1 MTNPTARTSVTSSSK
16 QVSRLKLYGYGE
28 DPRVPNEGD
37 LLIVSET
44 FIREARNRQEI
55 EFEILLR
62 GSDMSLFKSKVDA
75 ALELYELNKDY
86 LRQPATIYK
95 PKRSQALDP
104 VALLDSLRS
113 HG

>member
-1 MTNPTARTSVTSSSK
+1 MSNPTARTSVTSHSK
-16 QVSRLKLYGYGE
+16 QVSRLKLYGFGE

-44 FIREARNRQEI
+44 FLRESNNQQNI

-62 GSDMSLFKSKVDA
+62 GNDMHAMKAKVDA
-75 ALELYELNKDY
+75 AFAMFEANKDY
-86 LRQPATIYK
+86 LRQPATKINRNL
-95 PKRSQALDP
+95 PQTPA
-104 VALLDSLRS
+104 ALLDGLRN

>member
-1 MTNPTARTSVTSSSK
+1 VSNPTARTSVTSKSK
-16 QVSRLKLYGYGE
+16 QVSRLKLYGFGE

-44 FIREARNRQEI
+44 FLRESGNQQDI

-62 GSDMSLFKSKVDA
+62 GSDMFLMKAKVDA
-75 ALELYELNKDY
+75 AIEMFNANSDY
-86 LRQPATIYK
+86 LRQPAT
-95 PKRSQALDP
+95 RSISRSLPQSPA
-104 VALLDSLRS
+104 ALLDSLRS

>member
-1 MTNPTARTSVTSSSK
+1 VSNPTARTKVTSSSK

-44 FIREARNRQEI
+44 FLRESNNQQDI

-62 GSDMSLFKSKVDA
+62 GNDMHAMKAKVDA
-75 ALELYELNKDY
+75 AFAMFEANKDY
-86 LRQPATIYK
+86 LRQPATKIN
-95 PKRSQALDP
+95 RSLPQTPA
-104 VALLDSLRS
+104 ALLDGLRN

>member
-1 MTNPTARTSVTSSSK
+1 VTSKSK
-16 QVSRLKLYGYGE
+16 QVSRLKLYGFGE

-44 FIREARNRQEI
+44 FLRESGNQQDI

-62 GSDMSLFKSKVDA
+62 GSDMFLMKAKVDA
-75 ALELYELNKDY
+75 AVKLYEENKEY
-86 LRQPATIYK
+86 LSQPATTFV
-95 PKRSQALDP
+95 KRSPIPAH

>member
-1 MTNPTARTSVTSSSK
+1 MTNPTARTSVTSHSK

-44 FIREARNRQEI
+44 FLRESNNHQDI

-62 GSDMSLFKSKVDA
+62 GNDMFAMKAKVDQA
-75 ALELYELNKDY
+75 FATFEANKEY
-86 LRQPATIYK
+86 LRQPATRYVS
-95 PKRSQALDP
+95 RSQPQNPA
-104 VALLDSLRS
+104 ALLDAMRS